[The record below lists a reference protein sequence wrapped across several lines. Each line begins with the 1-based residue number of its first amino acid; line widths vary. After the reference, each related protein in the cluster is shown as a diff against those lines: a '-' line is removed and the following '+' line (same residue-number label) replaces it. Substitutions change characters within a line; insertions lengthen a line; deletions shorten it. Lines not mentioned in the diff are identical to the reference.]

1 MNVKLYNAV
10 ITQLRA
16 DAMKHLA
23 ELESLMAS
31 PVNENSVENAV
42 EKAQKLVQSE
52 GAIHTLQQY
61 FQPRPPAPKAAPAPD
76 PQAPAKAP
84 ATPPKKITE
93 EMSPSYKKSIAAEEK
108 RLKAQE
114 ARIKREKAAAKRKK
128 ETKDE

>member
-61 FQPRPPAPKAAPAPD
+61 FQPRPPAPKPAPAPV
-76 PQAPAKAP
+76 PQAP